1 MTAAE
6 IIPASQL
13 VRSVAAFLDPKGEA
27 GLTPAYI
34 ARRGRLD
41 GVVLRLDVWEQVR
54 DRATAAE
61 DLRERAELLDRLE
74 IGTPHEGT
82 LKDLAGQL
90 DLSPVL
96 ETLPVRYL
104 EHARSDVLT
113 ASRLA
118 PNTRNLA
125 GFLAHWTR
133 GYLRGESISDPHRPG
148 QTLERHVAPAYHDD
162 QVPFRLIWSR
172 SGNKCQQSTLVAV
185 RPLEGVLAR
194 AWTFAP
200 PMDATAEE
208 DA

>member
-13 VRSVAAFLDPKGEA
+13 VRSVAAYLDPQGEA

-41 GVVLRLDVWEQVR
+41 GVVLRLDIWEQVR
-54 DRATAAE
+54 DQATAAE

-82 LKDLAGQL
+82 MRDLAGNL
-90 DLSPVL
+90 DLSPAL
-96 ETLPVRYL
+96 QELPVRYL

-113 ASRLA
+113 AARLA

-133 GYLRGESISDPHRPG
+133 GYLRGEYITDPQRPG

-162 QVPFRLIWSR
+162 QIPFRLIWSR
-172 SGNKCQQSTLVAV
+172 SGDKREQSTLVAV

-194 AWTFAP
+194 AWMFAP